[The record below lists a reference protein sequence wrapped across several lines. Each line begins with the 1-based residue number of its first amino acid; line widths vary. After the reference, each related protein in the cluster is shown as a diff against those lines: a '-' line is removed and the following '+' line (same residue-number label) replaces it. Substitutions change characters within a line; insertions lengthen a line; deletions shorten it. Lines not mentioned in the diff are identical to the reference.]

1 VDALV
6 FGGMAAVFL
15 TITLVTIWHIRW
27 VPRLPELV
35 SLPKASNES
44 PVKCSM
50 VIAARDEAARIEQT
64 IRHLLAQRGVELEL
78 IVADDR
84 STDRTSKILKRLS
97 KENQQVQLERVDVLP
112 DGWLG
117 KCHACH
123 IGANAATADWILYGR
138 FHRRMPI
145 D

>member
-1 VDALV
+1 
-6 FGGMAAVFL
+6 
-15 TITLVTIWHIRW
+15 
-27 VPRLPELV
+27 
-35 SLPKASNES
+35 
-44 PVKCSM
+44 
-50 VIAARDEAARIEQT
+50 
-64 IRHLLAQRGVELEL
+64 
-78 IVADDR
+78 
-84 STDRTSKILKRLS
+84 
-97 KENQQVQLERVDVLP
+97 LP

>member
-1 VDALV
+1 
-6 FGGMAAVFL
+6 
-15 TITLVTIWHIRW
+15 
-27 VPRLPELV
+27 
-35 SLPKASNES
+35 
-44 PVKCSM
+44 M